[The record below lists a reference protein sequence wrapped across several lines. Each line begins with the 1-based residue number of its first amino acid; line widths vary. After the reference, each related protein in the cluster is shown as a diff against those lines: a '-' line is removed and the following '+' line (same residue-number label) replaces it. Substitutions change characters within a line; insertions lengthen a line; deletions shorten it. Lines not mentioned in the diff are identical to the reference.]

1 MTEKIEIFLALLTA
15 KRYSGVPQKVPMETF
30 WGEEKPSA
38 KAIKIANLAILSHK
52 ARVST
57 KSFR

>member
-1 MTEKIEIFLALLTA
+1 MLF
-15 KRYSGVPQKVPMETF
+15 RGPQKVPMETF

-57 KSFR
+57 KSFRYEVI